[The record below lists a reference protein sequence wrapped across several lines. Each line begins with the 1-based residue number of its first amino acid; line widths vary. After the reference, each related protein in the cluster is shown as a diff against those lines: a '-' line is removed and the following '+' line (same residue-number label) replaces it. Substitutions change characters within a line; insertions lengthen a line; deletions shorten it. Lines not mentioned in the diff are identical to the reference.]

1 MVLAAWFNP
10 WSLITTT
17 LAIIGLLFIRQ
28 HLAPCS
34 LDLKRLESVT
44 RSPLYSYLTSS
55 FQGAQI
61 IRCFKEQKSC
71 SKRFLTYLDTN
82 TSVNYL
88 LCTIN
93 RWAAFRFDWVTAFF
107 IACVTLLAVTMHT
120 LRAQMTPVDI
130 ALTLFYSLNLMGLLQ
145 WSIRLSVETEAMMT
159 GTERIIE
166 YHGLDQEP
174 QSLQSTEGMEKSGN
188 ATGSSGGIEFQNVDM
203 TYSSENGTR
212 LALNNISLCINAGE
226 KIGIVGRT
234 GAGKSTLLQTLF
246 RLNPLTSGR
255 ILIDNV
261 DIKTIDLKTL
271 RGQITAIPQDPVLFT
286 DTLRANLDPFGQY
299 SDDNIWRTLELV
311 CSFKIIV

>member
-1 MVLAAWFNP
+1 MILAAWFNP
-10 WSLITTT
+10 WSLISTGV
-17 LAIIGLLFIRQ
+17 AIVGLLFVRQ

-44 RSPLYSYLTSS
+44 RTPLYSYLTSS

-61 IRCFKEQKSC
+61 IRAYKAGETC
-71 SKRFLTYLDTN
+71 SKRFLTHLDTN

-107 IACVTLLAVTMHT
+107 IGCVTLLAVFIHT
-120 LRAQMTPVDI
+120 LRGNLTPVDM

-145 WSIRLSVETEAMMT
+145 WSIRLSVETETLMT
-159 GTERIIE
+159 APERIME
-166 YHGLDQEP
+166 YLRLDQEP
-174 QSLQSTEGMEKSGN
+174 LRLE
-188 ATGSSGGIEFQNVDM
+188 SSAETHDENQTSQAKIEFQNASM
-203 TYSSENGTR
+203 KYSNEEDSPY
-212 LALNNISLCINAGE
+212 ALNHITIAIHAGE

-234 GAGKSTLLQTLF
+234 GAGKSSLFQTLF
-246 RLNPLTSGR
+246 RLNKLDEGR

-261 DIKTIDLKTL
+261 DINSMNLNEL
-271 RGQITAIPQDPVLFT
+271 RSKISIVPQDPVLFT

-299 SDDNIWRTLELV
+299 SDAKLWEGLEMV
-311 CSFKIIV
+311 YNHDF